1 MTKSKKCCAS
11 VCETNCCQPECQVDC
26 CTPAYL
32 RLDKLRQGW
41 SDLAASNN
49 QTLAQYVA
57 VSYPGGTGD
66 DNATAQWFPNTLV
79 NRAGV
84 TLSPPVGGTITVGTG
99 GPSTQGVKTFASVW
113 GSDAYIVNPINF
125 DVNLPGQTGQ
135 AVGALLDTYN
145 IVNDTKDYSSPN
157 TTNGSITIYNNFLY
171 AYNFVQTHRYQA
183 FESCGKPDQ
192 VVGWY
197 VNTQTGQLQLF
208 QALPDLSLTIDDD
221 RASYLEIPTDSL
233 TGLQKQQL
241 YALNVL
247 YKVSTKAIERVGA
260 NPKEEGNI
268 CEFTD
273 KCGQKWLLAINRANS
288 QDSVAN
294 LETEFVI
301 VGVPLC

>member
-11 VCETNCCQPECQVDC
+11 VCETNCCQPDCQVDC

-49 QTLAQYVA
+49 QTLAQFVA
-57 VSYPGGTGD
+57 VQYPGGTGP
-66 DNATAQWFPNTLV
+66 NPATAQWFPNTLV
-79 NRAGV
+79 NRAGI

-99 GPSTQGVKTFASVW
+99 PIGIKSFTSPWGTDAGV
-113 GSDAYIVNPINF
+113 VNPINF
-125 DVNLPGQTGQ
+125 NVSTLGITGPANFDLPN
-135 AVGALLDTYN
+135 TYN
-145 IVNDTKDYSSPN
+145 IVNDTVNYSTAAN
-157 TTNGSITIYNNFLY
+157 IVGDITIYNNFLY

-197 VNTQTGQLQLF
+197 VNIQTGQLQLF
-208 QALPDLSLTIDDD
+208 QNLPDLSLTISTD
-221 RASYLEIPTDSL
+221 RYSFLEIPSEDLS
-233 TGLQKQQL
+233 GLQKQQL

-247 YKVSTKAIERVGA
+247 YKLSTKAIERVSG

-288 QDSVAN
+288 QDSVAD

>member
-41 SDLAASNN
+41 SDLAASND
-49 QTLAQYVA
+49 QTLAQNVLIIYT
-57 VSYPGGTGD
+57 PGSGSAGPSTA
-66 DNATAQWFPNTLV
+66 ATATWSPATLT
-79 NRAGV
+79 NRAGTAISV
-84 TLSPPVGGTITVGTG
+84 PAAGSITDSGSYVHALTSLWGTTDV
-99 GPSTQGVKTFASVW
+99 
-113 GSDAYIVNPINF
+113 VNPISFSVTNATTTPTPANS
-125 DVNLPGQTGQ
+125 V
-135 AVGALLDTYN
+135 YN
-145 IVNDTKDYSSPN
+145 IVNDTVGPSSP
-157 TTNGSITIYNNFLY
+157 TLITGTISIYDNFLY
-171 AYNFVQTHRYQA
+171 AYNFVNTHRYQA

-208 QALPDLSLTIDDD
+208 QDLPDLSLVVAND
-221 RASYLEIPTDSL
+221 RASYLSTPTDSL
-233 TGLQKQQL
+233 TSLQKQQL

-247 YKVSTKAIERVGA
+247 YKVSMKAIERVGA

>member
-11 VCETNCCQPECQVDC
+11 VCETNCCQPDCQVDC

-49 QTLAQYVA
+49 QTLAQYVS
-57 VSYPGGTGD
+57 VSYPGGVTGASY
-66 DNATAQWFPNTLV
+66 NATAQWFPNTLV

-84 TLSPPVGGTITVGTG
+84 TLAPPVGGTIFDPVFL
-99 GPSTQGVKTFASVW
+99 STKTFTSVW
-113 GSDAYIVNPINF
+113 GTDGVVNPIQFNN
-125 DVNLPGQTGQ
+125 VLGNTLASNNLP
-135 AVGALLDTYN
+135 DTYN
-145 IVNDTKDYSSPN
+145 IVNETVNYSAPALIS
-157 TTNGSITIYNNFLY
+157 GDITIYNNFLY

-221 RASYLEIPTDSL
+221 RFSYLSIPTDSL